1 MSMKLVILGLLMETN
16 RHTYDIRQ
24 TMKERGMHNY
34 MKLQDGSL
42 YYAMDQLHKEGL
54 VEALEVVRET
64 NRPEKTIYQITEE
77 GRRKFQDLLMH
88 QLHEEIKHYH
98 PLYVALPFTVHGDQ
112 SKIANILEHKI
123 LEQKM
128 LMTKMRSLYDE
139 HVGIVPR
146 VILQMMVGGYKR
158 SLAEL
163 RWLEQLQ
170 KDAREGRLQERDDQG
185 LDVDWDRIE

>member
-1 MSMKLVILGLLMETN
+1 MSIKLVILGLLMEAN
-16 RHTYDIRQ
+16 RHTYEIRQ
-24 TMKERGMHNY
+24 TMKERGMTNY

-54 VEALEVVRET
+54 VEALEVVRDT
-64 NRPEKTIYQITEE
+64 NRPEKTIYQITEA
-77 GRRKFQDLLMH
+77 GKRKFQELLSH

-112 SKIANILEHKI
+112 AKIADILEHKI

-128 LMTKMRSLYDE
+128 IMNKMKSLYHE
-139 HVGIVPR
+139 HINIVPR
-146 VILQMMVGGYKR
+146 VVLQMMVGSYKR
-158 SLAEL
+158 AFTEL
-163 RWLEQLQ
+163 KWLEELQ
-170 KDAREGRLQERDDQG
+170 RDAREGRLQERNSE

>member
-1 MSMKLVILGLLMETN
+1 MSMKLVILGLLMEAN
-16 RHTYDIRQ
+16 RHTYEIRQ
-24 TMKERGMHNY
+24 TMKERGMTNY

-54 VEALEVVRET
+54 VEALEVVRDT
-64 NRPEKTIYQITEE
+64 NRPEKTIYQITEA
-77 GRRKFQDLLMH
+77 GKRKFQELLSH

-112 SKIANILEHKI
+112 AKIADILEHKI

-128 LMTKMRSLYDE
+128 IMNKMKSLYNE
-139 HVGIVPR
+139 HLTIVPR
-146 VILQMMVGGYKR
+146 VVLQMMVGSYKR
-158 SLAEL
+158 AFTEL
-163 RWLEQLQ
+163 KWLEELQ
-170 KDAREGRLQERDDQG
+170 RDAREGRLQEKDSV